1 MAMERTGHTDN
12 WRKQGLLTS
21 IRNALRGIYHILNHH
36 YNARLIFLF
45 SIFAVLLGFY
55 LQVSNLEMFV
65 LGVAVIVLFISEV
78 INTIIEDMINLI
90 TQEYHLKIKI
100 IKDVAA
106 GVVLVAVF
114 FFAILCYCV
123 FVKRIIMV
131 WRGIDY
137 KPISEI
143 TSYDRR

>member
-1 MAMERTGHTDN
+1 MDNTEYKDN
-12 WRKQGLLTS
+12 WRKQGLVTS
-21 IRNALRGIYHILNHH
+21 IKNALRGIGHILNHH

-45 SIFAVLLGFY
+45 SVFAVLLGFY

-65 LGVAVIVLFISEV
+65 LGVAIIVLFISEV

-114 FFAILCYCV
+114 FFAILCYSV
-123 FVKRIIMV
+123 FVKRIMIV
-131 WRGIDY
+131 WRSIDH
-137 KPISEI
+137 KPRSEM
-143 TSYDRR
+143 TSHNRR

>member
-1 MAMERTGHTDN
+1 MENTGYGDN
-12 WRKQGLLTS
+12 WRKQDLLAS
-21 IRNALRGIYHILNHH
+21 IKNALRGIGHILNHH

-45 SIFAVLLGFY
+45 SVFVVLLGFY

-123 FVKRIIMV
+123 FVKRIMIV
-131 WRGIDY
+131 WRSIDY
-137 KPISEI
+137 KPRSER

>member
-1 MAMERTGHTDN
+1 MENTGYMDN
-12 WRKQGLLTS
+12 WRKQGLVTS
-21 IRNALRGIYHILNHH
+21 IKNALRGIWHILNHH

-45 SIFAVLLGFY
+45 SVFAALLGFY
-55 LQVSNLEMFV
+55 LQISNLEMFV
-65 LGVAVIVLFISEV
+65 LGVAVIVVFIAEV

-100 IKDVAA
+100 IKDAAA

-114 FFAILCYCV
+114 FFVILCYCV
-123 FVKRIIMV
+123 FVKRIMMV

-137 KPISEI
+137 KPTSER